1 MINEKASLV
10 QIPSGYKSG
19 TLYSVVPN
27 TSAGDFTVTRGS
39 TATRVNKDGLT
50 ESVAADVPRL
60 NYDPSN
66 PQDPHLLLEPT
77 RTNECLYSKTLSS
90 WTELNGGTLQTIT
103 DNDAIAPDGS
113 LTAST
118 ITFTDTGTSLLR
130 QFSNKAYTS
139 NKHSSS
145 FYAKKISGNG
155 SVFFGITDTETEFTP
170 TDEWV
175 RYEVNNVTPTDFG
188 TNLFLDLNFDCS
200 AGDKIAVWGMQLEE
214 GTYSTSIVKTSGNAV
229 TRTADTC
236 VDAGN
241 NTIISSLDGS
251 VFVDLTTT
259 NDSSLKQI
267 NLFDGGNNRITIQVQ
282 FSTLS
287 ISIVSNVG
295 GTIQTLYSWD
305 VNINTNDRH
314 KIAIRYEEN
323 NSKLY
328 YNGLL
333 QTPTTYTGS
342 WFNDGVL
349 DNFSFDKSGAFPFY
363 GEIHQAIVFNKVLE
377 QYELETITSYRS
389 FNQMA
394 KALLYTIE

>member
-1 MINEKASLV
+1 MIDMGNGWYRCIAVFNQDAGWDFHIGNSN
-10 QIPSGYKSG
+10 QDNQR
-19 TLYSVVPN
+19 SVN
-27 TSAGDFTVTRGS
+27 T
-39 TATRVNKDGLT
+39 
-50 ESVAADVPRL
+50 
-60 NYDPSN
+60 
-66 PQDPHLLLEPT
+66 
-77 RTNECLYSKTLSS
+77 
-90 WTELNGGTLQTIT
+90 
-103 DNDAIAPDGS
+103 
-113 LTAST
+113 
-118 ITFTDTGTSLLR
+118 TGTIYIQYS
-130 QFSNKAYTS
+130 QSEAGS
-139 NKHSSS
+139 
-145 FYAKKISGNG
+145 YA
-155 SVFFGITDTETEFTP
+155 
-170 TDEWV
+170 
-175 RYEVNNVTPTDFG
+175 
-188 TNLFLDLNFDCS
+188 
-200 AGDKIAVWGMQLEE
+200 
-214 GTYSTSIVKTSGNAV
+214 TSIIKTSGSAV

-287 ISIVSNVG
+287 IGIVSNVG
-295 GTIQTLYSWD
+295 GTIQTLYDWG

-349 DNFSFDKSGAFPFY
+349 NNFSFDKSGAFTFY
-363 GEIHQAIVFNKVLE
+363 GKIHQAMVFNEALTDS
-377 QYELETITSYRS
+377 ELQTLT
-389 FNQMA
+389 
-394 KALLYTIE
+394 T